1 MPIRSRLATPRR
13 FFILATAI
21 VTGVVSISWA
31 SQVRREPVVRHVRDQ
46 ASAFPDRVVLTWSDD
61 PATTQSVTWRTD
73 TTVASAQ
80 AQVAIATDG
89 PALGD
94 SAVSIV
100 AKTSTLRADSVTH
113 AELTVNYHSATFT
126 GLLPNTKYGYRVGD
140 GEHWSEWF
148 HFATA
153 NDRPEPFSFLYLGD
167 VQNDIL
173 SLWSRVIREGFR
185 TAPDVRFIIH
195 AGDLVNQ
202 ANHDGEWSEWFG
214 GGGFIHA
221 MVPSVPAAGNHEY
234 APRNADER
242 EQREKHLSVFWR
254 EQFTLPE
261 NGVSALAESNYWF
274 DYQGVRV
281 LVLDSNREQEA
292 QARWMRRV
300 LRSNPQRWTIATFH
314 HPIFSAAVE
323 RDNPKLRALWKPVF
337 DELGVDL
344 VLQGHDH
351 TYARGRVP
359 ERLQAADGTV
369 GSAIHNVQDGM
380 NTLDQ
385 QSGTVYVVSVSGGKM
400 YESAPDGWT
409 PYEAVLE
416 RKAEN
421 TQLFQV
427 IHVSGDT
434 LSYRAHTATGALYDA
449 FELQKAGAGR
459 RNRFVETMPR
469 VGAASPRAM
478 R

>member
-1 MPIRSRLATPRR
+1 MPKRSRLATPRR

-21 VTGVVSISWA
+21 VAGVASISWA
-31 SQVRREPVVRHVRDQ
+31 SQGRREPDARYARDQ
-46 ASAFPDRVVLTWSDD
+46 AGAFPDRVVLTWSDD

-80 AQVAIATDG
+80 AQVAMATDG
-89 PALGD
+89 PTLGD
-94 SAVSIV
+94 SAISIV

-113 AELTVNYHSATFT
+113 AELTVNYHSATFND
-126 GLLPNTKYGYRVGD
+126 LLPDTKYAYRVGD
-140 GEHWSEWF
+140 GERWSAWY
-148 HFATA
+148 HFRTA
-153 NDRPEPFSFLYLGD
+153 SDRAEPFSFLYLGD

-185 TAPDVRFIIH
+185 TAPDSRFIIH

-202 ANHDGEWSEWFG
+202 ANNDGEWSEWFE

-254 EQFTLPE
+254 EQFTLPK
-261 NGVSALAESNYWF
+261 NGVSELAESNYWF

-314 HPIFSAAVE
+314 HPIFSAATE

-351 TYARGRVP
+351 TYARGREP
-359 ERLQAADGTV
+359 QILRAADGTV
-369 GSAIHNVQDGM
+369 GSALHNVQDGM
-380 NTLDQ
+380 NTRDHE
-385 QSGTVYVVSVSGGKM
+385 SGTVYVVSVSGGKM
-400 YESAPDGWT
+400 YDSPPDGWQ
-409 PYEAVLE
+409 PYNAVLE

-434 LSYRAHTATGALYDA
+434 LRYRAHTATGTLYDA
-449 FELQKAGAGR
+449 FELHKGNAGG
-459 RNRFVETMPR
+459 RNRFVETMPTAEASFPR
-469 VGAASPRAM
+469 VKR
-478 R
+478 